1 MPPRREPIE
10 LRRYFSP
17 DEGERLSRGHVPE
30 NQDDRWFVYVENDV
44 VHIHRSWT
52 GFCIFEVE
60 LTPSG
65 DGYEVAAAWA
75 NRDPEQ
81 ALDAAFDS
89 AAGAILDRLAA
100 GDPG

>member
-1 MPPRREPIE
+1 MPQKRERIDVARR
-10 LRRYFSP
+10 FSP
-17 DEGERLSRGHVPE
+17 DEYQRLACGHIPE
-30 NQDDRWFVYVENDV
+30 SQDDRWFVYVEGDV
-44 VHIHRSWT
+44 AHIHRSWT

-81 ALDAAFDS
+81 ALDPAFDS
-89 AAGAILDRLAA
+89 VAGSLLDRLAQPA
-100 GDPG
+100 